1 MLRPDLTDMLIADH
15 ALAIDHEGL
24 GHPARAE
31 RHLHPALGVKADPC
45 AGVAVPLSKARHR
58 LSGIAERNGLT
69 DRALTLPCQ
78 TLGGFRHAGTAP
90 ASKDIDPNGPPGFH
104 NTGGEAGPAGD
115 FAGQVD
121 LRTR

>member
-45 AGVAVPLSKARHR
+45 AGVPVPLWKARHR
-58 LSGIAERNGLT
+58 LPGNAAPNCTSYPGL
-69 DRALTLPCQ
+69 ALHLQKP
-78 TLGGFRHAGTAP
+78 
-90 ASKDIDPNGPPGFH
+90 GPLR
-104 NTGGEAGPAGD
+104 TGGNVPCWHD
-115 FAGQVD
+115 LGQHRT
-121 LRTR
+121 LRYKATPT